1 MLKFE
6 DIFKRDDE
14 EGKVLQADEFTRLE
28 KKRQDSYFHIIIFF
42 HFISIT
48 ICNIMI
54 EHVIN
59 SMMVIEYLVR
69 SSSYFLHVCK

>member
-28 KKRQDSYFHIIIFF
+28 KKGKTLISTSLYFSILLASPYV
-42 HFISIT
+42 IS
-48 ICNIMI
+48 
-54 EHVIN
+54 
-59 SMMVIEYLVR
+59 
-69 SSSYFLHVCK
+69 